1 MDGRV
6 FPLIVCCVA
15 GGVTAGVPLPA
26 AAQQNLPPLRVDP
39 ALLGAPPAPP
49 PETVAP
55 RPSRAPVEA
64 GALPESAPAT
74 PPAAPAIRPVPPA
87 VPAPPAAPASPPA
100 PAVDPGAAAEPP
112 PAAPGPAPAAP
123 GAVFLAAD
131 RIRTEGPEVTV
142 AEGNVDLRR
151 LDNTVSAD
159 RLTYWQVEQ
168 EVEAEGNVVLT
179 QDRDRIAGPKM
190 RLNLDTSVGYFDS
203 PVYSITR
210 SVTSRAAMT
219 GHGRA
224 GRIDFEG
231 EDHYRLTDATYS
243 TCGPDDPDW
252 YAQGSEVTLDYT
264 EEMGEARHGR
274 VVFQGVPIMYSPWL
288 EFPLNNRRKSGF
300 LAPTFGSTSLTG
312 VSLMLPY
319 YWNIA
324 PDMDATL
331 APRYMSKRGLQLGGE
346 FRYLDPDYAGTL
358 RGEYLPDD
366 QVLNQDRHA
375 YAVQHTHR
383 LPFGVSASLDLN
395 GVSDDTYFTDLATR
409 STITSQTN
417 LLRQGVLAYSGGWW
431 TAQAIAQR
439 YQTLQD
445 PELPPVVKPYEK
457 LPQLL
462 LTALRPD
469 ILGLTLAMLGDYT
482 DFSHS
487 TLDQGRRFVLYPQ
500 ASFPLQT
507 EAFFLTPRLGLHYT
521 RYDLERRVSGGPDG
535 ITRTLPITSVDAGV
549 VFERDADW
557 FGRALTQTLEPR
569 LYYLYVPFE
578 DQSQIPLFDT
588 ARADY
593 NFAQIFSDNIFSG
606 SDRIADA
613 NQITAAVVSRL
624 LDANGAEVIRGALG
638 QRFHFSDQRVT
649 LPGVPPRTDRTADLL
664 AALSGRLG
672 APLFFDTS
680 WEFNPN
686 TQDTQRFVVGA
697 RYQPG
702 PGRVLSAGYRM
713 QRDVL
718 EEIDLSGQWPFG
730 GRWHGV
736 GRYNYSLQDR
746 RLIEAIGGVEYNAGC
761 WAARFVVQRFA
772 TTVNEVNN
780 AIFLQLELNG
790 FSRIGSNPLD
800 LLTRSIPG
808 YGRIEQ
814 PTADPVF
821 GGD

>member
-1 MDGRV
+1 V
-6 FPLIVCCVA
+6 L
-15 GGVTAGVPLPA
+15 
-26 AAQQNLPPLRVDP
+26 
-39 ALLGAPPAPP
+39 PAPP
-49 PETVAP
+49 VPSVPEAPQAPQAPAVAP
-55 RPSRAPVEA
+55 GTAPVQA
-64 GALPESAPAT
+64 D
-74 PPAAPAIRPVPPA
+74 A
-87 VPAPPAAPASPPA
+87 VPTEPASPTPA
-100 PAVDPGAAAEPP
+100 EGS
-112 PAAPGPAPAAP
+112 
-123 GAVFLAAD
+123 VFLAAE
-131 RIRTEGPEVTV
+131 RIRTEGPNVTV
-142 AEGNVDLRR
+142 AEGSVDLRR
-151 LDNTVSAD
+151 MDYTVTAD
-159 RLTYWQVEQ
+159 RVTYWQLED

-179 QDRDRIAGPKM
+179 QDLDRIAGPKM
-190 RLNLDTSVGYFDS
+190 RLNLETNVGYFDA
-203 PVYSITR
+203 PAYSITR
-210 SVTSRAAMT
+210 SAPGTAPLT

-224 GRIDFEG
+224 ERIDFEG
-231 EDHYRLTDATYS
+231 ENHYRLKDATYS

-252 YAQGSEVTLDYT
+252 YAQGSEVELDYT
-264 EEMGEARHGR
+264 DEMGEARHGR
-274 VVFQGVPIMYSPWL
+274 VVFKGVPIMYSPWL
-288 EFPLNNRRKSGF
+288 EFPLNNRRKSGL

-312 VSLMLPY
+312 VSLMVPY

-331 APRYMSKRGLQLGGE
+331 APRYMSKRGFQLGGE
-346 FRYLDPDYAGTL
+346 FRYLEPDFNGTL
-358 RGEYLPDD
+358 RGEYLPND
-366 QVLNQDRHA
+366 QVLNEQRHA
-375 YAVQHTHR
+375 YSVQHTHR
-383 LPFGVSASLDLN
+383 LPFGVAASLDLN
-395 GVSDDTYFTDLATR
+395 GVSDDTYFTDLSTR

-417 LLRQGVLAYSGGWW
+417 LLRQGTLSYSGGWW
-431 TAQAIAQR
+431 QAQAIAQR

-445 PELPPVVKPYEK
+445 PGLPPVVKPYEK

-462 LTALRPD
+462 LSARRPD
-469 ILGLTLAMLGDYT
+469 VLGFDMGLVGDYT
-482 DFSHS
+482 DFSHP
-487 TLDQGRRFVLYPQ
+487 TLDEGRRLVLYPQ

-507 EAFFLTPRLGLHYT
+507 QAFFVTPRVGAHFT
-521 RYDLERRVSGGPDG
+521 RYDLDRRLSTGPDS
-535 ITRTLPITSVDAGV
+535 ISRSLPIASVDAGV
-549 VFERDADW
+549 VFERDSDW

-569 LYYLYVPFE
+569 LYYLYVPYE

-588 ARADY
+588 ASADY

-624 LDANGAEVIRGALG
+624 LDANGAEVVRGALG
-638 QRFHFSDQRVT
+638 QRFYFEDQRVT
-649 LPGVPPRTDRTADLL
+649 LPGVPPRIDRTADLL

-672 APLFFDTS
+672 GQVFFDTA

-686 TQDTQRFVVGA
+686 TQDTQRFVVGG

-702 PGRVLSAGYRM
+702 TGRVLSAGYRM

-718 EEIDLSGQWPFG
+718 EEIDISGQWPLY

-780 AIFLQLELNG
+780 AFFLQLELNG
-790 FSRIGSNPLD
+790 FSRIGSNPVD
-800 LLTRSIPG
+800 LLSRAIPG

-821 GGD
+821 GGDGYTTPRAP